1 MEPEYR
7 TRKSE
12 FCDHKEQTHYSDDI
26 FHESELSTADV
37 DDLALPMEEVLPSW
51 LDETRLACF
60 LVGAFGLLFTI
71 INLDFFYQQI
81 SNPFL
86 LNLSLLMGLGG
97 FANFMVFPNVLK
109 YCLVNGLKKVELLRG
124 LRNFMLAFSALLFVF
139 LFFLSRHGLRSFA
152 LILIPAPLIFS
163 YFSKKYIDEPVST
176 EGIRFTVLTIF
187 NQDIRRLAWFSFTLI
202 FIALIF
208 AFVGVLFGFI

>member
-1 MEPEYR
+1 MASEDR
-7 TRKSE
+7 TRRNKFFDDDE
-12 FCDHKEQTHYSDDI
+12 KTYYSDDL
-26 FHESELSTADV
+26 FHESELPIADF
-37 DDLALPMEEVLPSW
+37 DDLRPHMEEVLPGW

-86 LNLSLLMGLGG
+86 LNLSLLAGLAG
-97 FANFMVFPNVLK
+97 FANYLIFPNVLK
-109 YCLVNGLKKVELLRG
+109 YCLVNGLKKVEVLHG
-124 LRNFMLAFSALLFVF
+124 LRSFMLVFSTLLFVF
-139 LFFLSRHGLRSFA
+139 LFSFPIVGLGLS

-163 YFSKKYIDEPVST
+163 YFSKKYIDEPAT
-176 EGIRFTVLTIF
+176 TQGIRLSVLTIF

-208 AFVGVLFGFI
+208 AF